1 MKGMESWSNVAI
13 VYCWLIQYAFIAVS
27 IELRDTL
34 IKKAQHWITL
44 LPRQQIR
51 MVLLLANTCAVLVL
65 LSALWTLLKTID
77 SVSLTVAG
85 ELFLLLIQV
94 WSLCGSAI
102 PMSAKRFYI
111 FFLKHPKYV
120 KEKWILENK
129 K

>member
-65 LSALWTLLKTID
+65 LSALWTLLKND
-77 SVSLTVAG
+77 
-85 ELFLLLIQV
+85 
-94 WSLCGSAI
+94 
-102 PMSAKRFYI
+102 R
-111 FFLKHPKYV
+111 
-120 KEKWILENK
+120 
-129 K
+129 